1 MSDSVNKKWNVA
13 LCGGGSSAHVLVA
26 MAGMAPNIDVSAW
39 VMESELEAFRAAG
52 ELLCEVSAPDE
63 KDAFSCRG
71 TARYESDPAKL
82 IPGADVVIFC
92 GPISI
97 YPTWMKGIA
106 PHVRPNTIVGGLFLQ
121 GIHLPAMGRTLDFPE
136 STTYFGF
143 SLYPFASRIV
153 TFGSHVKVLGAKDFA
168 NICITGPRDEEVIPF
183 FQQLIAAPMEF
194 RRQPH
199 FLTCV
204 MNTTNALTHPA
215 RMHGIFKDWNGPNT
229 TWNEDD
235 IPLFYEEM
243 DDYSATSLERLNE
256 EALAI
261 RDAIAEKHP
270 EIDLSAIKSRLEIF
284 QAYGDN
290 VGDASSLYKAYR
302 TNRAYKG
309 ITAPVEPTD
318 TPGQVKCPAGHRYFQ
333 DDIPYG
339 LCVFRYLADLV
350 DIPTPEID
358 SLIEWGQSVMGKQ
371 YLVDGRVEGKD
382 TAEIPIWG
390 YSLEELVSA

>member
-1 MSDSVNKKWNVA
+1 MTDSENRKWNVA

-26 MAGMAPNIDVSAW
+26 MGGMATNVDVCAW
-39 VMESELEAFRAAG
+39 VMESELELFRAAD
-52 ELLCEVSAPDE
+52 ELLCEVSAPEE

-71 TARYESDPAKL
+71 KARYESDPAKV

-92 GPISI
+92 GPISV
-97 YPTWMKGIA
+97 YPSWMKGIA
-106 PHVRPNTIVGGLFLQ
+106 PHLGPSTIVGGLFLQ
-121 GIHLPAMGRTLDFPE
+121 GIHLPALGKKLNFPS

-153 TFGSHVKVLGAKDFA
+153 TFGSHVKILGAKKFA
-168 NICITGPRDEEVIPF
+168 NLCIAGPREEEVIPF
-183 FQQLIAAPMEF
+183 FGQLIATPLELH
-194 RRQPH
+194 RQPH

-215 RMHGIFKDWNGPNT
+215 RMHGIFKDWNGPDT
-229 TWNEDD
+229 TWDENE

-243 DDYSATSLERLNE
+243 DDYSASSLERLNE
-256 EALAI
+256 EALRI
-261 RDAIAEKHP
+261 RDAIAERHP

-290 VGDASSLYKAYR
+290 VGDASSLYTAYR
-302 TNRAYKG
+302 SNRAYQG

-318 TPGQVKCPAGHRYFQ
+318 VPGKVKCPAGHRYFQ

-350 DIPTPEID
+350 DVTTPEID
-358 SLIEWGQSVMGKQ
+358 RLIEWGQKIMGKE
-371 YLVDGRVEGKD
+371 YLVEGQLRGKSTSD
-382 TAEIPIWG
+382 IPIWG
-390 YSLEELVSA
+390 YSLEELIAA